1 MIPIVSTTRVGHI
14 FFPSSCDVTHIN
26 ANDNEVTVYGPL
38 IGSHWS
44 CSKVP
49 HSQGNF
55 HRDGIGDYLFQQ
67 HLCSSRLDVQ
77 RANVHRSVDQSQTW
91 PSSMRGWRKMQ
102 QQTLFC
108 CNITSVRWAE
118 LRGRASRAL
127 LSRSKFYTCISGG
140 RGEHILCPLL
150 LRFIS
155 VLQDPAAWAFISV
168 GTLRSTVA
176 TAPYTLGVRRLHWGW
191 SSVEPVK
198 RSIHHWSLAD
208 TPAPLHHISRF
219 TASVEITFLCF
230 SLKNSVNFIDLNPT
244 IGTAAARTTYL
255 TLPPS
260 HEILSWIFTESIFP
274 QAYRNRLL
282 EEVGCAGTPT
292 SFLHP
297 SFFFFFLWCTFLFY
311 VFASSVL
318 KLLLYCLL
326 FCFRH
331 LIQSL
336 WC

>member
-1 MIPIVSTTRVGHI
+1 
-14 FFPSSCDVTHIN
+14 
-26 ANDNEVTVYGPL
+26 
-38 IGSHWS
+38 
-44 CSKVP
+44 
-49 HSQGNF
+49 
-55 HRDGIGDYLFQQ
+55 
-67 HLCSSRLDVQ
+67 
-77 RANVHRSVDQSQTW
+77 
-91 PSSMRGWRKMQ
+91 MRGWRKMQ

-127 LSRSKFYTCISGG
+127 LSRSKFCTCISGG

-155 VLQDPAAWAFISV
+155 VLQDPAAWAFISI

-219 TASVEITFLCF
+219 TAKYTASVEITFLCF
-230 SLKNSVNFIDLNPT
+230 SLKSSVNFIDLNPT

-292 SFLHP
+292 SFLHS
-297 SFFFFFLWCTFLFY
+297 SFFFSFFGVLSFFMFL
-311 VFASSVL
+311 
-318 KLLLYCLL
+318 LLLYWS
-326 FCFRH
+326 FFYIVSCFVWLKP
-331 LIQSL
+331 LILTLKPQVIPRTEWIRFNVKIWETCKPTIWVSL
-336 WC
+336 V